1 MRHNNPK
8 VYKRRKIF
16 FILLA
21 IAIIGTL
28 VFAVN
33 AHRNNASTNQPN
45 QLDADSDTT
54 ADADEAPVPPE
65 VSASDQDIA
74 NLPKDTSALG
84 GYNVLIADR
93 GNNRLIEVTPDKNIV
108 WEYKFNLP
116 KPGLG
121 ADDSFFTD
129 NGKSIIVNLEEYQ
142 ILQIIDY
149 ASKNV
154 TWSYGVP
161 GKPGHTDGM
170 LNTPDDAYK
179 LPNGDVTVA
188 DIKNCRVIEISP
200 DKKIVRQYGQT
211 RICKNAPDFLNK
223 PNGDTPLPNGHTF
236 ISNITGRNLVELDSN
251 WKQVFTIPLPVKYPS
266 DPQLTKAGNILI
278 SDYSK
283 PGQIVE
289 VDRQGKIVW
298 QFDGQSGDVKL
309 DHPSLA
315 IELPN
320 GNILANDDLNNR
332 VIVINKQTKQIVW
345 QYGVTGKPGSGPGQ
359 LSIPDGMDI
368 IMREPSSAA
377 ASQPISPVLT
387 IGQVSR
393 HPQNYVNKSV
403 AVAGYVL
410 EQQNGY
416 AIFSD
421 ESVGTIGVYDLPV
434 SGSGVNNLAPK
445 QKYTLQGILKYQ
457 SLTASNHN
465 PYHLELTNILT
476 NN

>member
-1 MRHNNPK
+1 M
-8 VYKRRKIF
+8 KRKFLLIALFTLLSLAVIF
-16 FILLA
+16 A
-21 IAIIGTL
+21 IAQKKKSYTL
-28 VFAVN
+28 L
-33 AHRNNASTNQPN
+33 SQPN
-45 QLDADSDTT
+45 QQDADADTA
-54 ADADEAPVPPE
+54 ADADEVPVPPPI
-65 VSASDQDIA
+65 SASDQDIA
-74 NLPKDTSALG
+74 DLPKDTSALG

-93 GNNRLIEVTPDKNIV
+93 GNNRLIEVTPDKQIV
-108 WEYKFNLP
+108 WEYNFNLP

-129 NGKSIIVNLEEYQ
+129 GGKSIIVNLEEYHV
-142 ILQIIDY
+142 IQIINY

-154 TWSYGVP
+154 IWSYGVP

-179 LPNGDVTVA
+179 LANGDVTVA
-188 DIKNCRVIEISP
+188 DIKNCRIIELSP
-200 DKKIVRQYGQT
+200 SKQIVRQYGQT
-211 RICKNAPDFLNK
+211 RVCKNAAGFLDS
-223 PNGDTPLPNGHTF
+223 PNGDTPLSNGHTF
-236 ISNITGRNLVELDSN
+236 ISNIRARNLVELDNN
-251 WKQVFTIPLPVKYPS
+251 WQAIFTMSLPVKYPS

-289 VDRQGKIVW
+289 VSRQGKIVW

-309 DHPSLA
+309 NHPSLA
-315 IELPN
+315 VELPN

-332 VIVINKQTKQIVW
+332 VIVINKQSKQIVW

-368 IMREPSSAA
+368 IMREASSVSSSQPTSSA
-377 ASQPISPVLT
+377 LT

-393 HPQNYVNKSV
+393 HPQNYVNQPV
-403 AVAGYVL
+403 TVAGYVL

-421 ESVGTIGVYDLPV
+421 ENSGSIGVYDLPV
-434 SGSGVNNLAPK
+434 SGPGVDGLGLK

-457 SLTASNHN
+457 GLASSNRN
-465 PYHLELTNILT
+465 PYYLEVTNIL
-476 NN
+476 NSN